1 MQAILGQRLS
11 SDLNLVAQ
19 ILILLGLWIGFLLA
33 RRKRIT
39 QHRAVQTTM
48 VLVNLFFILFVM
60 ITSFYSYVI
69 AGGTVTGT
77 VAQLMMV
84 HGFLGLVA
92 ELTGVYLILR
102 MTTHLIPPRLRV
114 RNFRLVM
121 RSVLGLWTLLVLLGF
136 GIYYARY
143 LAPSPTAVASPVA
156 LLVQA
161 ADDIQVHAEE
171 MATAAGRGS
180 LATGKR
186 HAEHVINLI
195 EGKAGA
201 DYGDIDRDGLVEDPG
216 DGTGALVYLERSR
229 AAAQTGDQAT
239 RAGETAGQIRDA
251 MIKIVADAKAFV
263 GTNDLSRTSGVI
275 REITTLATQV
285 RDAPTG
291 SVAQLAQIL
300 RGVPAQPAL
309 AGASVPAAENGVT
322 VVMQNFAFSPKS
334 LRIKKGTTVTWVNQ
348 DRAKHTV
355 TADDGKFDSGDMPSG
370 QTFAHK
376 FDEVGTF
383 PYYCLYHGDKGG
395 VDMAGT
401 VVVEP

>member
-84 HGFLGLVA
+84 HGFLGLVT
-92 ELTGVYLILR
+92 ELTGIYLILR

-136 GIYYARY
+136 GIYYAHY

-156 LLVQA
+156 MLVQA

-180 LATGKR
+180 LATGPEASRSSRPERER
-186 HAEHVINLI
+186 HP
-195 EGKAGA
+195 
-201 DYGDIDRDGLVEDPG
+201 R
-216 DGTGALVYLERSR
+216 
-229 AAAQTGDQAT
+229 
-239 RAGETAGQIRDA
+239 
-251 MIKIVADAKAFV
+251 
-263 GTNDLSRTSGVI
+263 
-275 REITTLATQV
+275 
-285 RDAPTG
+285 
-291 SVAQLAQIL
+291 
-300 RGVPAQPAL
+300 
-309 AGASVPAAENGVT
+309 
-322 VVMQNFAFSPKS
+322 
-334 LRIKKGTTVTWVNQ
+334 
-348 DRAKHTV
+348 
-355 TADDGKFDSGDMPSG
+355 
-370 QTFAHK
+370 
-376 FDEVGTF
+376 
-383 PYYCLYHGDKGG
+383 
-395 VDMAGT
+395 
-401 VVVEP
+401 